1 MMDAAYKAR
10 CTKEI
15 AAMAATMKD
24 DGSMH
29 LAYIHGQ
36 AYGYMVADLP
46 GDLASRVLTAIS
58 EALLEAERR
67 GAVQTG
73 QPTWDALSATA
84 NGEEASR

>member
-1 MMDAAYKAR
+1 MMDAEYRAR
-10 CTKEI
+10 CTREI
-15 AAMAATMKD
+15 YGMAAAMKE

-67 GAVQTG
+67 GAAKTG
-73 QPTWDALSATA
+73 QPTWDALSAKA

>member
-1 MMDAAYKAR
+1 MDAAYKAR

-36 AYGYMVADLP
+36 AHGSMIADLP
-46 GDLASRVLTAIS
+46 GDLASRVLTVIS
-58 EALLEAERR
+58 EVLLEAEQR
-67 GAVQTG
+67 GAVRTG
-73 QPTWDALSATA
+73 RHRFDDFSTTA
-84 NGEEASR
+84 NGEEVSR